1 MALTAEEM
9 QQMEDFLAAKGIHC
23 DTKQGQPTL
32 ADLLLSVKENGEGQ
46 YITIKDLGAVIKS
59 GTYDDTTWHD
69 LELLADADK
78 LDETYKRGTAFMSTM
93 EGYDCPFLY
102 IGSADFIGAN
112 GETLPHRGM
121 IMPMYLTAH
130 ACQFSQ
136 YPAFYYCS
144 SKVAAG
150 TYYVHFSD
158 TWGNQIKDG
167 QRDYKFT
174 LTKDAGV
181 GYLISGFRSGY
192 YAFDTSQ
199 LTIRVYQPDGIT
211 INETV
216 QAEMVTDTTDL
227 TMLCDIGY
235 KQSGDVND
243 MRQVFQG
250 CNDWDISAMMQWLNS
265 VQPAG
270 KWWAKKGKWD
280 LAPDQLSS
288 QDGFLSYLPEELRAV
303 MKTVQVKTWKN
314 TVNNADSDYSLTY
327 CKAFLPSLEQM
338 YIVPQKADEGGVL
351 QYWKDRVGLD
361 SPRAWYQATPELVMT
376 KVSAKTS
383 AQWYWLRSAY
393 RGYSYGPWNVSSSGY
408 VDDYDDA
415 CDASYALPIIVI

>member
-1 MALTAEEM
+1 MALTAEEL
-9 QQMEDFLAAKGIHC
+9 QQVEKYLAEKGIDC
-23 DTKQGQPTL
+23 DTKQGQPSL
-32 ADLLLSVKENGEGQ
+32 ADLLLSINENGIGQ
-46 YITIKDLGAVIKS
+46 YVTIKDLGVVIKS

-78 LDETYKRGTAFMSTM
+78 MGETYEVGTAFMSTM

-102 IGSADFIGAN
+102 IGTRDFVGADGV
-112 GETLPHRGM
+112 TMPHRTM
-121 IMPMYLTAH
+121 LMPAYITSH

-144 SKVAAG
+144 SKVTAG

-174 LTKDAGV
+174 LTKDVGV
-181 GYLISGFRSGY
+181 GYLIGGFRSGY
-192 YAFDTSQ
+192 SAFSSSQ
-199 LTIRVYQPDGIT
+199 LTIYVYQSDGIT
-211 INETV
+211 ISETV
-216 QAEMVTDTTDL
+216 TAEMVTDTSGL
-227 TMLCDIGY
+227 TLLCDIGY

-250 CNDWDISAMMQWLNS
+250 CNDWDISAIMQWLNS
-265 VQPAG
+265 TAKAG
-270 KWWAKKGKWD
+270 KWWAKKGKFD
-280 LAPDQLSS
+280 LAPSQLSS

-314 TVNNADSDYSLTY
+314 TINNKDADYSLTY
-327 CKAFLPSLEQM
+327 CKAFLPSLEEM
-338 YIVPQKADEGGVL
+338 YIVNQKAGEGSVIP
-351 QYWKDRVGLD
+351 YWKDRVGLD

-376 KVSAKTS
+376 RVSAKTS
-383 AQWYWLRSAY
+383 ANWYRLRSAS
-393 RGYSYGPWNVSSSGY
+393 RGSSYSSWNVYSSGY
-408 VDDYDDA
+408 VNYNDSFNSY
-415 CDASYALPIIVI
+415 YALPIIVI